1 MHATVA
7 SGSGAGVGVGG
18 GAGGGGLRLGGVLGE
33 SPLERV
39 RTRRSGQRVID
50 VALAAAEHLG
60 ESEALLLR
68 AVFERGQPVRELA
81 AVAGVT
87 PRSMR
92 RRVAGLLRRVT
103 RAEFVFVI
111 HHRRGWTPRTARLAT
126 LVVLQG
132 KTVLQA
138 AREVGCTYHT
148 ARKVIQGVR
157 LMAESAGVQAG
168 REVRVVAR
176 GG

>member
-1 MHATVA
+1 MHETVT
-7 SGSGAGVGVGG
+7 GGHGGGTGGVVGAVGR
-18 GAGGGGLRLGGVLGE
+18 GAGGVVRAAGRLE
-33 SPLERV
+33 EAPLERV

-50 VALAAAEHLG
+50 VALAAAEHLR
-60 ESEALLLR
+60 ESEASLLR

-87 PRSMR
+87 PRSIR
-92 RRVAGLLRRVT
+92 RRVAGILRRVT
-103 RAEFVFVI
+103 RAEFVFVV
-111 HHRRGWTPRTARLAT
+111 HHRRGWTPRTARLAS

-132 KTVLQA
+132 RTVAQA

-157 LMAESAGVQAG
+157 LMAESAGV
-168 REVRVVAR
+168 RVVERA
-176 GG
+176 G